1 MSRGWE
7 GRIERN
13 LVDEQTEVWR
23 SQKELGR
30 NTIRGVRE
38 ALRFYHNYVEN
49 KSREEQLKIREED
62 EKARKEFQEE
72 FKKPGE
78 KSYDFML
85 ESGRSIDYHALDE
98 NVDISKLKDYLNNEK
113 LQYCIRTSSLDGGK
127 EIVYFTKDTP
137 RVKAAIAKS
146 LEEILKKSPKE
157 QVRQAAYNQKQ
168 LGFSPTDDVD
178 LDTFYRDT
186 TIYQGTAEHRL
197 EMEGFD
203 NIPREK
209 MDMGLALDKE
219 VSIIKLKEFLSEYDL
234 KATFYEENGVTKIAL
249 LLKKDNLEQQKA
261 SIKEAFFALEKNPD
275 RVKQNVPLL
284 KERFEKAKAQH
295 QKIAKEKAKEKTKN
309 TAKEATQDIVRG
321 RGR

>member
-1 MSRGWE
+1 M
-7 GRIERN
+7 
-13 LVDEQTEVWR
+13 DEQTEVWR

-38 ALRFYHNYVEN
+38 ALRFYHNTIEKKN
-49 KSREEQLKIREED
+49 REEQLKNREED

-113 LQYCIRTSSLDGGK
+113 LQYCIRTSSLDGNK

-146 LEEILKKSPKE
+146 LEEMLKESPKE
-157 QVRQAAYNQKQ
+157 QVRQAAYSQKQ

-178 LDTFYRDT
+178 PDTFYRDS
-186 TIYQGTAEHRL
+186 TIYQGTAEHRI
-197 EMEGFD
+197 EMKGFD

-209 MDMGLALDKE
+209 MDMGLSLDNE

-234 KATFYEENGVTKIAL
+234 KATFYEENGATKMAL
-249 LLKKDNLEQQKA
+249 WLKKDDLEQQKA
-261 SIKEAFFALEKNPD
+261 SIKEAFFALGKNPD

-284 KERFEKAKAQH
+284 KERFEKAKTQH
-295 QKIAKEKAKEKTKN
+295 RNMAKEKAIEKAKNKGKEVG
-309 TAKEATQDIVRG
+309 KEISKGIKR
-321 RGR
+321 

>member
-1 MSRGWE
+1 M
-7 GRIERN
+7 
-13 LVDEQTEVWR
+13 DEQTEVWR

-38 ALRFYHNYVEN
+38 ALRFYHNTIEKKN
-49 KSREEQLKIREED
+49 REEQLKNREED
-62 EKARKEFQEE
+62 ERARKEFQEE

-113 LQYCIRTSSLDGGK
+113 LQYCVRTSSLDGNK

-146 LEEILKKSPKE
+146 LEEMLKESPKE

-178 LDTFYRDT
+178 PDTFYRDS
-186 TIYQGTAEHRL
+186 TIYQGTAEHRI
-197 EMEGFD
+197 EMKGFD

-209 MDMGLALDKE
+209 MDMGLSLDNE

-234 KATFYEENGVTKIAL
+234 KATFYEENGATKMAL
-249 LLKKDNLEQQKA
+249 WLKKDDLEQQKA
-261 SIKEAFFALEKNPD
+261 SIKEAFFALGKNPD

-284 KERFEKAKAQH
+284 KERFEKAKTQH
-295 QKIAKEKAKEKTKN
+295 RNMAKEKEIEKAKNKG
-309 TAKEATQDIVRG
+309 KEVGKEISKGIKR
-321 RGR
+321 

>member
-1 MSRGWE
+1 M
-7 GRIERN
+7 
-13 LVDEQTEVWR
+13 DEQTEVWR

-30 NTIRGVRE
+30 NTIRGVKE
-38 ALRFYHNYVEN
+38 ALRFYHNYIEG
-49 KSREEQLKIREED
+49 KKREEQLKNREED

-98 NVDISKLKDYLNNEK
+98 NIDISKLKDYLNNEK
-113 LQYCIRTSSLDGGK
+113 LQYCIRTSSLDGSK

-137 RVKAAIAKS
+137 RVKAAISKS
-146 LEEILKKSPKE
+146 LEEILKRETKE
-157 QVRQAAYNQKQ
+157 QQRDFAKETLR

-178 LDTFYRDT
+178 PDTFYRDT

-209 MDMGLALDKE
+209 VDLDISLDTE
-219 VSIIKLKEFLSEYDL
+219 VSLIKLKEFMNEYDI
-234 KATFYEENGVTKIAL
+234 KVTFSEKNGTTQMAVWL
-249 LLKKDNLEQQKA
+249 RKDNLEQQKA
-261 SIKEAFFALEKNPD
+261 SIKEAFFELNNNPY
-275 RVKQNVPLL
+275 RVKANLPRL
-284 KERFEKAKAQH
+284 KERFEKAKDQH
-295 QKIAKEKAKEKTKN
+295 QNMVKEKAKEKAKN
-309 TAKEATQDIVRG
+309 KGKEVGQEISKGIKR
-321 RGR
+321 

>member
-1 MSRGWE
+1 M
-7 GRIERN
+7 
-13 LVDEQTEVWR
+13 DEQTEVWR

-38 ALRFYHNYVEN
+38 ALRFYHNTIEKKN
-49 KSREEQLKIREED
+49 REEQLKNREED

-113 LQYCIRTSSLDGGK
+113 LQYCIRTSSLDGNK

-146 LEEILKKSPKE
+146 LEEMLKESPKE
-157 QVRQAAYNQKQ
+157 QVRQAAYSLKH
-168 LGFSPTDDVD
+168 LGFSPTYYVD
-178 LDTFYRDT
+178 PDTFYRDS
-186 TIYQGTAEHRL
+186 TIDQGTAEHRI
-197 EMEGFD
+197 EMKGFD

-209 MDMGLALDKE
+209 MDMGLSLDNE

-234 KATFYEENGVTKIAL
+234 KATFYEENGATKMAL
-249 LLKKDNLEQQKA
+249 WLKKDDLEQQKA
-261 SIKEAFFALEKNPD
+261 SIKEAFFALGKNPD

-284 KERFEKAKAQH
+284 KERFEKAKTQH
-295 QKIAKEKAKEKTKN
+295 RNMAKEKAIEKAKNKGKEVG
-309 TAKEATQDIVRG
+309 KEISKGIKR
-321 RGR
+321 

>member
-1 MSRGWE
+1 M
-7 GRIERN
+7 
-13 LVDEQTEVWR
+13 DEQTEVWR

-49 KSREEQLKIREED
+49 KSREEQLKSREED

-98 NVDISKLKDYLNNEK
+98 NVDISKLKDFLNNEK

-146 LEEILKKSPKE
+146 IEEILKKSPKE
-157 QVRQAAYNQKQ
+157 QVHQAAHNQKQ

-178 LDTFYRDT
+178 PDTFYRDS
-186 TIYQGTAEHRL
+186 TIYQGTAEHRI
-197 EMEGFD
+197 EMKGFD

-209 MDMGLALDKE
+209 MDMGLSLDDE

-234 KATFYEENGVTKIAL
+234 KATFYEENGATKIAL
-249 LLKKDNLEQQKA
+249 WLKKDDLEQQKA
-261 SIKEAFFALEKNPD
+261 SIKEAFFALGKNPD

-284 KERFEKAKAQH
+284 KERFEKAKTQH
-295 QKIAKEKAKEKTKN
+295 QNMAKEKAVEKAKNKGKEVG
-309 TAKEATQDIVRG
+309 KEISKGIKR
-321 RGR
+321 

>member
-1 MSRGWE
+1 M
-7 GRIERN
+7 
-13 LVDEQTEVWR
+13 DEQTEVWR

-49 KSREEQLKIREED
+49 KSREEQLKNREED

-113 LQYCIRTSSLDGGK
+113 LQYCVRTSSLDGNK

-146 LEEILKKSPKE
+146 LEEMLKESPKE
-157 QVRQAAYNQKQ
+157 KVRQAAYNQKQ

-178 LDTFYRDT
+178 PDTFYRDS
-186 TIYQGTAEHRL
+186 TIYQGTAEHRI
-197 EMEGFD
+197 EMKGFD

-209 MDMGLALDKE
+209 MDMGLSLDNE

-234 KATFYEENGVTKIAL
+234 KSTFYEENGATKMAL
-249 LLKKDNLEQQKA
+249 WLKKDDLEQQKA
-261 SIKEAFFALEKNPD
+261 SIKEAFFALGKNPD

-284 KERFEKAKAQH
+284 KERFEKAKTQH
-295 QKIAKEKAKEKTKN
+295 RNMANEKAIEKAKNKG
-309 TAKEATQDIVRG
+309 KEVGKEISKGIKR
-321 RGR
+321 